1 MPLHLTALRCL
12 FLVALHH
19 RVQVPPERLQN
30 FNPTD
35 ITGSLLHLLH
45 EVGLAGKLLK
55 NQTWDDLTA
64 LGSAY
69 PVMVEQKNGKWI
81 IVVFAD
87 PGIGG
92 QSGVAVL
99 DPEREQA
106 GVTMVSR
113 DWFDQIWN
121 GKFILCK
128 RMAHVSQEQEPFGLR
143 WFLPEIM
150 RNKRYFRD
158 VAIASIICSAFMFAM
173 PLFLNFVID
182 LVVPHRSYG
191 MLSAVIIIFVTI
203 TLFEAMFNYLK
214 QYLMVFATNKIDAS
228 LASRTF
234 DHLLHL
240 PMHFFET
247 TTAGALVRHMQQT
260 EAVRGFLTG
269 PLFLTMLDVLALP
282 MLIVGLIMY
291 SFKLTMVVLAFS
303 LAISLVI
310 ASLLPTFRRLLERL
324 YNADAERGTNLLETI
339 HGIRA
344 VKSLALEASRRQS
357 WDSRVA
363 SSIRC
368 RATVGLFSAS
378 ATVITGGLQQLMQL
392 SLLALGAI
400 GVFDG
405 SLSVGSLVAFSMLS
419 GRVTGPLLQIVGLI
433 NQYQQTAVSVK
444 MLGKVMDCAPERE
457 AGQRGIRP
465 IITGQLEFN
474 LVTFRYD
481 GTVTPALNQ
490 VTFKVEEGQV
500 IGIVGRSG
508 SGKTTI
514 TRMIQGIHTAQEG
527 LVLLNGNDIRHIDL
541 PHLRRSVGIVLQDNI
556 LFRGTI
562 RDNIAAGRPDA
573 TQDEVLEAARMAGAD
588 EFIDRLPH
596 VYQTM
601 VEENGTNLSGGQRQ
615 RIAIARA
622 LLLHPRLLI
631 FDEATSALDPE
642 SEAVIQ
648 QNLAD
653 IARGRT
659 MIIVSHRLSSLV
671 DADSILVLERGAVVD
686 FAPHETLLE
695 RCDIYRHLW
704 QQQNRH
710 LQ

>member
-1 MPLHLTALRCL
+1 M
-12 FLVALHH
+12 
-19 RVQVPPERLQN
+19 
-30 FNPTD
+30 
-35 ITGSLLHLLH
+35 
-45 EVGLAGKLLK
+45 
-55 NQTWDDLTA
+55 
-64 LGSAY
+64 
-69 PVMVEQKNGKWI
+69 NGT
-81 IVVFAD
+81 
-87 PGIGG
+87 
-92 QSGVAVL
+92 QVL
-99 DPEREQA
+99 DL
-106 GVTMVSR
+106 GR
-113 DWFDQIWN
+113 DAIW
-121 GKFILCK
+121 L
-128 RMAHVSQEQEPFGLR
+128 
-143 WFLPEIM
+143 
-150 RNKRYFRD
+150 
-158 VAIASIICSAFMFAM
+158 
-173 PLFLNFVID
+173 
-182 LVVPHRSYG
+182 
-191 MLSAVIIIFVTI
+191 TI
-203 TLFEAMFNYLK
+203 
-214 QYLMVFATNKIDAS
+214 Q
-228 LASRTF
+228 LA
-234 DHLLHL
+234 
-240 PMHFFET
+240 
-247 TTAGALVRHMQQT
+247 A
-260 EAVRGFLTG
+260 
-269 PLFLTMLDVLALP
+269 P